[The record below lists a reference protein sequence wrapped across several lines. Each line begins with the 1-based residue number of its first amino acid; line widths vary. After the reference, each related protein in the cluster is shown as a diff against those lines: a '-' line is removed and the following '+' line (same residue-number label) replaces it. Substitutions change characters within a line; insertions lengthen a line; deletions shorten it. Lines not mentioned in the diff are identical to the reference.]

1 MIVIINIVSQ
11 GRITNIYIIKSINPS
26 PGPSPISITPIEH
39 GKIESKNDI
48 AKTVNVSFRLLKY
61 LINRKI
67 IMATIMIIMYS
78 IGDVCYFLLIN
89 SLPTL

>member
-1 MIVIINIVSQ
+1 MIVIINIVNQ

-26 PGPSPISITPIEH
+26 PGPSPSSITPIEH

-48 AKTVNVSFRLLKY
+48 AKTVNASFRLLKY

-78 IGDVCYFLLIN
+78 IDDVCY
-89 SLPTL
+89 S

>member
-11 GRITNIYIIKSINPS
+11 GRITNIYIIKSISPS
-26 PGPSPISITPIEH
+26 PGPSPNSITPIEH

-78 IGDVCYFLLIN
+78 ISDVCY
-89 SLPTL
+89 S

>member
-11 GRITNIYIIKSINPS
+11 GRITNIYIPTMINPS
-26 PGPSPISITPIEH
+26 PGSSPSITPIEH

-48 AKTVNVSFRLLKY
+48 AKTINVSFRLLKY